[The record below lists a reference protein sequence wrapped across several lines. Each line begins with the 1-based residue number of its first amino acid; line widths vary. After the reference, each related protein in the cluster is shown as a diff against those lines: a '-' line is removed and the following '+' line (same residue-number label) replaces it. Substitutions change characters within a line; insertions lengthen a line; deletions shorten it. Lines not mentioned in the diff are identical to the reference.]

1 MCWWDLFCNTEEK
14 NQPQWNRAGA
24 PQKIMYIAEE
34 TFKKEGVQ
42 ANIQY
47 HTALPGTQYPLKFG
61 QLTHQYPIQIIRQCF
76 AFDPCLC
83 SQFCLVWRSMQ
94 MHFGR
99 WLRAGNVT
107 WYNFLKQERV
117 NTKMVQEYFISNLT
131 QGHQC
136 EPEAQSDWG
145 EARNKGGS
153 FPAPWHTRDGL
164 YQNKP
169 IAAYLSTSRWQCPM
183 TCCM

>member
-1 MCWWDLFCNTEEK
+1 MEKTTEAIKNFKGGNALFTFPNSPIKCAGKTSRLWIFVVSKSTYFQCWGF
-14 NQPQWNRAGA
+14 PQWSWAGA

-47 HTALPGTQYPLKFG
+47 HTALPGSQYPLKFG
-61 QLTHQYPIQIIRQCF
+61 QLTHQYPIQINWQCF

-99 WLRAGNVT
+99 WLRAGNFT
-107 WYNFLKQERV
+107 WYKFLKRESW
-117 NTKMVQEYFISNLT
+117 Y
-131 QGHQC
+131 
-136 EPEAQSDWG
+136 
-145 EARNKGGS
+145 
-153 FPAPWHTRDGL
+153 
-164 YQNKP
+164 
-169 IAAYLSTSRWQCPM
+169 
-183 TCCM
+183 